1 VGNVQGLPT
10 RRDLF
15 IDERGVVLRVSWR
28 PKQDLFVLSVW
39 HDDHCVG
46 TFQMPVGDVARLSG
60 LLTAAL
66 GDRVIQAS
74 TPQPAPRAAGSLS
87 LAQRLRLSRA
97 ALRLRRRFK
106 RPA

>member
-1 VGNVQGLPT
+1 VRGLPT

-15 IDERGVVLRVSWR
+15 IDERGVVLRVSWH
-28 PKQDLFVLSVW
+28 PKQDVVVLSVW

-46 TFQMPVGDVARLSG
+46 TFQMPVGDVARLNG

-66 GDRVIQAS
+66 GDRVTQA
-74 TPQPAPRAAGSLS
+74 TIPQPAPRSAGSLS
-87 LAQRLRLSRA
+87 IARRLRLSRA